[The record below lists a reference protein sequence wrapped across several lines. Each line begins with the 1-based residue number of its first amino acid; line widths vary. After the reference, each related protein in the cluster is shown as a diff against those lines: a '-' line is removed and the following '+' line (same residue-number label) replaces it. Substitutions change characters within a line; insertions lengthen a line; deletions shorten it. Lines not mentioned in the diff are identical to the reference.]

1 MSKLC
6 QETIV
11 IHDISSIFNAMN
23 SKTAILIFAQTA
35 PEECKHKY
43 FNKGKELFTA
53 LNLQVIK
60 TVEKTAIP
68 YFIFTEKEQVGKSFG
83 ERYANAIETI
93 FNKGYSNIITIG
105 NDCPELKPHQ
115 LIRAANNCFESKTTV
130 GPALDGG
137 FYLLAFH
144 KNQFD
149 KEAFL
154 KLPWQKKSLR
164 KELIKLLRS
173 KEAVITTL
181 CFYNDLDNLKDINYY
196 LSHKNTIAEGIF
208 NLLQISTIAI
218 PNSTIWDSIK
228 TNFISTSFN
237 KGSPVS

>member
-1 MSKLC
+1 
-6 QETIV
+6 
-11 IHDISSIFNAMN
+11 MN

-35 PEECKHKY
+35 PEERKHKY
-43 FNKGKELFTA
+43 FNRGTELFTA

-83 ERYANAIETI
+83 ERFSNAIETI
-93 FNKGYSNIITIG
+93 FNMGFSNIITIG
-105 NDCPELKPHQ
+105 NDCPELKPQQ
-115 LIRAANNCFESKTTV
+115 LIRAAENCLESKTTI

-137 FYLLAFH
+137 FYLLAIH
-144 KNQFD
+144 KNLFN

-164 KELIKLLRS
+164 KELINLLKS

-181 CFYNDLDNLKDINYY
+181 CFYNDLDSLKDINYY
-196 LSHKNTIAEGIF
+196 LSQKNKIAKGIF

-218 PNSTIWDSIK
+218 PNFTVWDAIK
-228 TNFISTSFN
+228 TNFTSITFN